1 MQFIALDCKTG
12 KNLVQTGL
20 YLGVQFIKKPP
31 KIGPHR
37 LILALLTVCKMRT
50 KIPVLKKLTELSNS
64 MSSFGLKL
72 RV

>member
-1 MQFIALDCKTG
+1 MQFIALDCMTG

-20 YLGVQFIKKPP
+20 YLGVHFKPP
-31 KIGPHR
+31 KIGPIR